1 MAGRYYQHIPK
12 FRSHRTMPMLKK
24 TLKVSPIQEIANDLA
39 PVYVFRELEYAVL
52 EDIAHFSTKRHFF
65 PGDDLISEHHGSL
78 SDIFVLCDGTV
89 EIISSS
95 SGVTSEEVSLSRQDK
110 EIFGEISWLTQRKR
124 TATIRCL
131 GEVDALCIDGRQ
143 FMQYLD
149 AHPEVGF
156 TVMKNIALLLA
167 DRLNDA
173 DSLLKQILWN
183 SNI

>member
-1 MAGRYYQHIPK
+1 
-12 FRSHRTMPMLKK
+12 MLKK
-24 TLKVSPIQEIANDLA
+24 TLQYSPIQEIANDLA
-39 PVYVFRELEYAVL
+39 PVYVFRDLEFSVL
-52 EDIAHFSTKRHFF
+52 EAIAGFSAKRHFF
-65 PGDDLISEHHGSL
+65 AGEDLISEHRGSL
-78 SDIFVLCDGTV
+78 SDIYVLCAGTV

-131 GEVDALCIDGRQ
+131 SEVEAVCIDGHQ

-149 AHPEVGF
+149 SHPEVGF
-156 TVMKNIALLLA
+156 PVMKNMALLLA

>member
-1 MAGRYYQHIPK
+1 
-12 FRSHRTMPMLKK
+12 MLKK
-24 TLKVSPIQEIANDLA
+24 ILKISPIQEIANDLM
-39 PVYVFRELEYAVL
+39 PVYVFRDLEFSVL
-52 EDIAHFSTKRHFF
+52 EDVAGFSTKRHFF
-65 PGDDLISEHHGSL
+65 PGDVLISEHQGSL
-78 SDIFVLCDGTV
+78 SDIYVLCDGTV

-131 GEVDALCIDGRQ
+131 DEVDAVCIDGRQ

-149 AHPEVGF
+149 DHPEVGF
-156 TVMKNIALLLA
+156 PVMKNMSLLLA
-167 DRLNDA
+167 DRLNEA